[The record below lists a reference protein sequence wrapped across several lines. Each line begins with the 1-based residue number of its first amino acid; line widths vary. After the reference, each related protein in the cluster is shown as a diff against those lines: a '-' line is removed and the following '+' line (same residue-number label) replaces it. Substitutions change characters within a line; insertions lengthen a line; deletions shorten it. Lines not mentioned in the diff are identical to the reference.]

1 MSSKYKIIWS
11 KRDHDFLRCEIL
23 KWQKRFYPMKCIF
36 FNIVTIITMCHNYIY
51 IQVKLFFLLLAFGG
65 RIGIDKW
72 VQLFPSNHSGHIF
85 ISHSKIW
92 SLSESALQKD
102 NSSKYFRLVLTMR
115 FCKNTKIPM
124 SAVFILIY
132 FQC

>member
-1 MSSKYKIIWS
+1 
-11 KRDHDFLRCEIL
+11 
-23 KWQKRFYPMKCIF
+23 MKCIF
-36 FNIVTIITMCHNYIY
+36 FNTVTIITMCHNYIY